1 MNEIISVGQSS
12 IGGNVEQTVNARDLH
27 YFLGV
32 GKDFSNWVKDRIE
45 QYGFIENQ
53 DFVCSPVL
61 ASNGRGGHNRK
72 DYHLTLDMAKE
83 LSMVERND
91 KGKEA
96 RQYFIACEKKLRESP
111 SNQFSIPTTLSGALR
126 LAAEQAET
134 IEKQTALIE
143 HQKSKVEFV
152 EKYVEADGYKS
163 FRQVCKIL
171 GAKEWAFRAFLEAE
185 KIMYPQNKDWLPY
198 AQHMNA
204 GRFKVFTG
212 VAENGQV
219 FNSPKF
225 TAKGI
230 EWIAGEWAK
239 YQLKD
244 KILRKPDSGNK

>member
-12 IGGNVEQTVNARDLH
+12 IGGNVVQTVNARELH
-27 YFLGV
+27 SFLQV
-32 GKDFSNWVKDRIE
+32 GSRFDKWINRRIE
-45 QYGFIENQ
+45 EYGFTQ
-53 DFVCSPVL
+53 GVDFVGSFL
-61 ASNGRGGHNRK
+61 AVSDGGDGK
-72 DYHLTLDMAKE
+72 MQYHLTFDMAKE

-96 RQYFIACEKKLRESP
+96 RQYFIACEKKLRESSP
-111 SNQFSIPTTLSGALR
+111 DQFSIPTTLSGALR

-134 IEKQTALIE
+134 IEKQIALIE
-143 HQKSKVEFV
+143 HQKPKVEFV

-239 YQLKD
+239 SQLKD
-244 KILRKPDSGNK
+244 KILRKPDSGHK